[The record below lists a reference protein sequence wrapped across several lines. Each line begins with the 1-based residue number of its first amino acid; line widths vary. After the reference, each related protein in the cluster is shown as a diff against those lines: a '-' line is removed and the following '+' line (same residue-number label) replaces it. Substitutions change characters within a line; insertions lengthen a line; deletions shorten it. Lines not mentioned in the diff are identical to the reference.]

1 MMGTGSSRGQIPVLL
16 ATLVCAGWGTA
27 LSAQQPISFERTVWP
42 ILEKACVNCHRG
54 AYEDEN
60 GRIRKPKGDLR
71 LDGSGWIQTGGK
83 HGAIL
88 VPGDPGKS
96 PLYTRT
102 ILPAEHDDVMPAKGD
117 LLTQTQ
123 RGAIKRWIAEGAK
136 FGDWV
141 GEGGPVAPPPG
152 ATAEMPVLATARTKL
167 LERLGQG
174 IRPASR
180 QAIERLRTIGAQVSP
195 VLPGNP
201 LLRIEFLA
209 QEDQV
214 TDRILTALAQ
224 VSAQVAQLNLGKCR
238 ITDAGLASLRRMSR
252 LTRLDLHE
260 TDVTGRGLRTLTAL
274 GELRYLNLHGTGIR
288 DGDLSVLAKFDKLSA
303 LYLWNTSVT
312 DAGVARLRKQLPD
325 AKIHHRLL
333 LPGTS
338 REPESNRKKRK
349 DP

>member
-1 MMGTGSSRGQIPVLL
+1 
-16 ATLVCAGWGTA
+16 
-27 LSAQQPISFERTVWP
+27 
-42 ILEKACVNCHRG
+42 
-54 AYEDEN
+54 
-60 GRIRKPKGDLR
+60 
-71 LDGSGWIQTGGK
+71 
-83 HGAIL
+83 
-88 VPGDPGKS
+88 
-96 PLYTRT
+96 
-102 ILPAEHDDVMPAKGD
+102 
-117 LLTQTQ
+117 
-123 RGAIKRWIAEGAK
+123 
-136 FGDWV
+136 
-141 GEGGPVAPPPG
+141 
-152 ATAEMPVLATARTKL
+152 
-167 LERLGQG
+167 
-174 IRPASR
+174 
-180 QAIERLRTIGAQVSP
+180 

-201 LLRIEFLA
+201 LLRVEFLA

-288 DGDLSVLAKFDKLSA
+288 DSDLPVLAKLDKLSA

-312 DAGVARLRKQLPD
+312 DAGVARLRTQLPD

-333 LPGTS
+333 LPEASG
-338 REPESNRKKRK
+338 EPKSNRKKRK